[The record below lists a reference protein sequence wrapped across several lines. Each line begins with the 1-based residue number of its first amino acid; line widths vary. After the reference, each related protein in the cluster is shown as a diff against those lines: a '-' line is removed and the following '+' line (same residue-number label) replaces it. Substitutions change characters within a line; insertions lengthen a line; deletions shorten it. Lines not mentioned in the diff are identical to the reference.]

1 MPTVL
6 LVLLIAAGVAGGKIF
21 SETSAEYIAKFVVE
35 NEEFG
40 LSTQAAR
47 TYEPGG
53 LAADTPPLN
62 GQTIAVLAASLA
74 TAESTAANS
83 SVQMVDAPQAAATAA
98 AAPVMTTAATDDA
111 ASAAKGAP
119 SDTPDSVPGTTET
132 AADSGFIDSAALLSV
147 IGDTPHRQPDGAVFL
162 PIASQRV
169 FGLRSTLAER
179 VEAPVTVELPGR
191 IIVDPNTAT
200 VIQAHQRGII
210 LPAGKRLP
218 YDGQSVRSGDLLAY
232 LRPVFSTL
240 ERLEIDERIQD
251 LENQIDLQRKR
262 LARLE
267 EVMFV
272 RFRESKME
280 QIRVEIAGMQRHL
293 AVLRGKLTERVELR
307 AASDGVISDIDI
319 TAGQYV
325 EAGAELFDIVDP
337 SRLWVTAF
345 AFDAGLVDRISGADA
360 ITEDGTSLPL
370 NLIGAGLSLQN
381 QAIPLQF
388 EIAQPTTRTTIN
400 KPVTVVVRTRDKTI
414 SGIKLPR
421 SSISRTTDGRHVL
434 WERRTAETFIQH
446 HVQMVGLDGENV
458 LVTSNLSP
466 RMRVVADGAAI
477 LNQIR

>member
-40 LSTQAAR
+40 LSTQTAR

-53 LAADTPPLN
+53 LVAETPPLN
-62 GQTIAVLAASLA
+62 GQSVAVLAASLVA
-74 TAESTAANS
+74 AGNAAEGSTTGGDAQLAAVTPAAVQAAPQHMAEPAVIPATPTEAPAGATAVTEEVTAESR
-83 SVQMVDAPQAAATAA
+83 
-98 AAPVMTTAATDDA
+98 
-111 ASAAKGAP
+111 
-119 SDTPDSVPGTTET
+119 
-132 AADSGFIDSAALLSV
+132 FIDSATLLSV
-147 IGDTPHRQPDGAVFL
+147 IGDTPHRQADGAIFL

-169 FGLRSTLAER
+169 FGMRSTLAER

-200 VIQAHQRGII
+200 AIQAHQRGVI

-218 YDGQSVRSGDLLAY
+218 YDGQSVRRGDLLAY

-293 AVLRGKLTERVELR
+293 RVLHAKLTERIELR
-307 AASDGVISDIDI
+307 AASDGIISDIDV

-325 EAGAELFDIVDP
+325 EAGTELFDIVDP

-345 AFDAGLVDRISGADA
+345 AFDAALIDKIAGADA
-360 ITEDGTSLPL
+360 VTDDGTALRL
-370 NLIGAGLSLQN
+370 NFIGAGLSLQN
-381 QAIPLQF
+381 QAMPLQF
-388 EIAQPTTRTTIN
+388 EIAQPTARTTIN
-400 KPVTVVVRTRDKTI
+400 KPVKVIVKTHDKSI

-421 SSISRTTDGRHVL
+421 SSITRTTDGRHVV
-434 WERRTAETFIQH
+434 WERRTAETFVQH